1 MQGLLV
7 PILHSLNLVV
17 IAGIINSNKDLN
29 CSKLYSHFPS
39 LKFYRP
45 VKGIPRK
52 VIPRDISRQ

>member
-7 PILHSLNLVV
+7 PILHCLNLIVV
-17 IAGIINSNKDLN
+17 AVIINPNEDLN

-39 LKFYRP
+39 LKLYRP
-45 VKGIPRK
+45 VKGISRK